1 MILTDKDSNCTCTIT
16 LNIVAK
22 IDNNLDNY
30 NDLLQNDA
38 ILNSNRKKTI
48 NIFAIVLVLLVVVP
62 EVIGHTFFDKAH
74 PENSSVVAALAL
86 ANKFEVSKHPTSPSC
101 KLTIQNDTSDAE
113 IARAAGLQG
122 QYGNF
127 TCTGP

>member
-1 MILTDKDSNCTCTIT
+1 MYTCT

-22 IDNNLDNY
+22 IDNDPDNY
-30 NDLLQNDA
+30 NDLLQSGTVLD
-38 ILNSNRKKTI
+38 SSRKKTI
-48 NIFAIVLVLLVVVP
+48 NIFAIVLVLLIAVP
-62 EVIGHTFFDKAH
+62 EIVGHTLFDKAH

-86 ANKFEVSKHPTSPSC
+86 ANKFEASRHSSSPSC
-101 KLTIQNDTSDAE
+101 KLIIQNDTYGAGVV
-113 IARAAGLQG
+113 RAAGLQG

>member
-1 MILTDKDSNCTCTIT
+1 MCTCT

-30 NDLLQNDA
+30 NDLLQSIYVLD
-38 ILNSNRKKTI
+38 SSRKKTI
-48 NIFAIVLVLLVVVP
+48 NIFAIVIVLLIAIP
-62 EVIGHTFFDKAH
+62 EIVGHTFFDKAH

-86 ANKFEVSKHPTSPSC
+86 ANKFEASKHPASPSC
-101 KLTIQNDTSDAE
+101 TLTIQNDTSGTAVS
-113 IARAAGLQG
+113 RAVGLHG

-127 TCTGP
+127 TCTSP

>member
-1 MILTDKDSNCTCTIT
+1 MYTCT

-22 IDNNLDNY
+22 IDNDPDNY
-30 NDLLQNDA
+30 NDLLPSYTVLD
-38 ILNSNRKKTI
+38 SSRKKTI
-48 NIFAIVLVLLVVVP
+48 NIFAIVLVLLIAVP
-62 EVIGHTFFDKAH
+62 EIVGHTLFDKAH

-86 ANKFEVSKHPTSPSC
+86 ANKFEANKHSSGPSC
-101 KLTIQNDTSDAE
+101 NLVIQNDTSGAG
-113 IARAAGLQG
+113 IVRAAGLQG